1 MSVINAIRVTVQE
14 STMVS
19 KKSPGG
25 ANFPYYYKNGEL
37 FGAHYES
44 FASREEELLKLM
56 KAEEEFIIKQNHPL
70 PYWVNFY
77 GTKLTDK
84 VLSEF
89 IQSVNRMRR
98 YIPRLA
104 IVGCSLFDR
113 WRLGRVEK
121 RLDMKLSVPV
131 RYFSDPEDAKAWLV
145 SEFD

>member
-1 MSVINAIRVTVQE
+1 MF
-14 STMVS
+14 S

-44 FASREEELLKLM
+44 FASREEELLELM
-56 KAEEEFIIKQNHPL
+56 KAEEEFFIKQNHRL

-77 GTKLTDK
+77 GTELTDK
-84 VLSEF
+84 VLGEF
-89 IQSVNRMRR
+89 IQSVNRMQR

-104 IVGCSLFDR
+104 IVGCSRVDR
-113 WRLGRVEK
+113 WRLGRIEK
-121 RLDMKLSVPV
+121 RLNMKLPFPV

-145 SEFD
+145 NEID